1 MVNIMD
7 NSQVFHASAAA
18 SVYVIVIP
26 CYECGIIVIT
36 RAQSEVQHSWDRA
49 SVNNNDI
56 TRVSMI

>member
-1 MVNIMD
+1 MVNTMD
-7 NSQVFHASAAA
+7 NSQVFHTSAAA

-36 RAQSEVQHSWDRA
+36 QSEVQHSWDRA